1 MVVDGSLLV
10 SICLLVLAVLVVSMA
25 SEMVVDMDLRA
36 YNTFLVPSILHGVT
50 KRARGLFSRGAK
62 EAYGRNVKSDKQE
75 A

>member
-1 MVVDGSLLV
+1 MVVDGFLLV
-10 SICLLVLAVLVVSMA
+10 SICLLVLAVLVVPMA
-25 SEMVVDMDLRA
+25 TQMVVDMDLRA
-36 YNTFLVPSILHGVT
+36 YNTFLVLSILHGVT